1 MRLWYLVLVL
11 AFFAGVLFGVSIAP
25 GRAHAQSAEVA
36 EAIHEASATYGV
48 SERWMRSIA
57 WCESRFS
64 PGATSRGGHA
74 GLYQYRWSTWRTLS
88 ARAGYPG
95 TSPYDPWS
103 AALVTAWALRNGF
116 SAHWSCA

>member
-1 MRLWYLVLVL
+1 VRLWYLVLVL
-11 AFFAGVLFGVSIAP
+11 AFLAGVLFGVSLSARP
-25 GRAHAQSAEVA
+25 ARAQSAEVA

-64 PGATSRGGHA
+64 PGVTSRGGHA
-74 GLYQYRWSTWRTLS
+74 GLYQYSWSTWRTLS
-88 ARAGYPG
+88 ARAGYPE

-103 AALVTAWALRNGF
+103 AAMVTAWALRNGF
-116 SAHWSCA
+116 SSHWSCA